1 MTPTAV
7 EAERRRRGRQDMA
20 IPEQITGIQRLLLEQ
35 VSEEDWTCVEWSER
49 TGGEIPTRTLQRW
62 SKAPVHQL
70 QVLDEAAR
78 ALGMR
83 VALVP
88 IDPQQ

>member
-1 MTPTAV
+1 MSPVAV
-7 EAERRRRGRQDMA
+7 EAERRRRSRSDMA
-20 IPEQITGIQRLLLEQ
+20 IPDGITGIQRVLLEA
-35 VSEEDWTCVEWSER
+35 VAEEDWTCVEWCER
-49 TGGEIPTRTLQRW
+49 TGETVPTRTLQRW
-62 SKAPVHQL
+62 SKEPIHQL

-88 IDPQQ
+88 IDPQP